1 MREFKTSIKGG
12 KKWVTAGILG
22 LAAVFFIVIISTA
35 YAGDEGSK
43 KIIKFGEAGN
53 FFIQK
58 GLDPHTALG
67 GGSIMIIQSLFEGL
81 ARKEVG
87 TGTIKPCLA
96 TSWKIAPDWSHADF
110 TIRKGIK
117 FHNGDPLTAE
127 DVKFSFER
135 AMREDLGFVFRG
147 EMTRSIDNVKVMG
160 PYQVRIKLKEPWPAI
175 LDRCAMS
182 IAIVPKAYITK
193 VGDQKFAENPVGT
206 GPFKII
212 SFKADDY
219 VNMAAVKDHW
229 RQAPNYDEFRLMS
242 IKEAATRF
250 SMLKT
255 GELDVTWTGPA
266 YIGAV
271 AKDPTLKNIV
281 APHCYLHTIVFYDLI
296 DRNDPKSPK
305 YKSPW
310 QDPRVRQAASLA
322 INREGICKLMPG
334 LISPWGNFLAP
345 YHPGYQKREIPRYD
359 PEAAKK
365 LLCEVAGV
373 KYPVKAPYPW
383 ESWDWGDL
391 TWGPPVRLG
400 FEPLMTQ
407 LWEVGIKVKAAETE
421 DGIWMKK
428 HTGGELRGIGY
439 GPGPFWAGYSH
450 PAASFESHT
459 IGTWAPVGR
468 TYPEFK
474 KAYEKMVNAPNNKAL
489 AQAAREMEDLMFKV
503 GYRTPLWEVNN
514 IFALG
519 PKVEWFQT
527 VPGSNYLFGFEYL
540 KYKTK

>member
-1 MREFKTSIKGG
+1 MRVCKRKISG
-12 KKWVTAGILG
+12 KRWITAGILA
-22 LAAVFFIVIISTA
+22 LVTVFLVGIISTV
-35 YAGDEGSK
+35 YAADEGSK
-43 KIIKFGEAGN
+43 KILKFGETGS
-53 FFIQK
+53 FMIQK
-58 GLDPHTALG
+58 GLDPQTSLG
-67 GGSIMIIQSLFEGL
+67 GRSVVINYSLFEGL

-87 TGTIKPCLA
+87 TGEIKPCLA
-96 TSWKIAPDWSHADF
+96 TSWKIAPNWSSVDF
-110 TIRKGIK
+110 FIRKGIK

-135 AMREDLGFVFRG
+135 TMKEDLGNVLRG
-147 EMTRSIDNVKVMG
+147 EMTRSIDSIKVVG
-160 PYQVRIKLKEPWPAI
+160 TYQVNIKLKEPWPAI
-175 LDRCAMS
+175 LDRCAVG
-182 IAIVPKAYITK
+182 ILIVPMNYIKK
-193 VGDQKFAENPVGT
+193 VGDQKFADNPVGT

-212 SFKADDY
+212 SFKPDDY
-219 VNMAAVKDHW
+219 VHMAAVKDHW
-229 RQAPNYDEFRLMS
+229 RQAPNYDELRVIV
-242 IKEAATRF
+242 IKEASTRF

-255 GELDVTWTGPA
+255 GELDLTWTGPA
-266 YIGAV
+266 FLAAV
-271 AKDPTLKNIV
+271 AKEPTLKNIV

-296 DRNDPKSPK
+296 DRNNPKGPK

-322 INREGICKLMPG
+322 INREGICKLIPG

-345 YHPGYQKREIPRYD
+345 YHAGYQKREIPRYD

-383 ESWDWGDL
+383 EGWDWGDL
-391 TWGPPVRLG
+391 TWGPEVRLA
-400 FEPLMTQ
+400 FEPIMAQ
-407 LWEVGIKVKAAETE
+407 LLEVGIKMKANEMEA
-421 DGIWMKK
+421 GIWAKK
-428 HTGGELRGIGY
+428 HTEGELRGLGY
-439 GPGPFWAGYSH
+439 GPGPWWGGYSH

-474 KAYEKMVNAPNNKAL
+474 TAFEKMVQAPNNKAL
-489 AQAAREMEDLMFKV
+489 AKAAREMEDLMFKV

-514 IFALG
+514 IYALG

-527 VPGSNYLFGFEYL
+527 IPGSNYLFSFEYL
-540 KYKTK
+540 KYKK